1 MPRACTG
8 RLPVTCLNI
17 PTSMWPSWTL
27 HFQPL
32 CKPVVAAAH
41 KHSTP
46 GRPLSR
52 LPALSLRVLMLRLM
66 RIPKRLQQAPGC
78 AKSSRRRRLHQQP
91 GLRYSQADLRHNK
104 LAGHT
109 QRTSPRV
116 SSLMGQKVWFLMF
129 IGNHVSNPHAPYFA
143 EMKTS
148 HLASLFTQVC
158 SVEKAKKHDQGIQ
171 IWILHGKF
179 LLLYCKETPKK
190 GLAGACWCRGLRLGI
205 NPSRCRKVRC
215 RTQDDPGPTRLRQ
228 S

>member
-1 MPRACTG
+1 MVASRFTWRGCERALTKQTSEISQHRNVTGLRGSRGCHIHMPRACTG

-66 RIPKRLQQAPGC
+66 GIPKRLQQAPGC

-129 IGNHVSNPHAPYFA
+129 IGT
-143 EMKTS
+143 TS
-148 HLASLFTQVC
+148 
-158 SVEKAKKHDQGIQ
+158 Q
-171 IWILHGKF
+171 IHT
-179 LLLYCKETPKK
+179 LLTLP
-190 GLAGACWCRGLRLGI
+190 R
-205 NPSRCRKVRC
+205 
-215 RTQDDPGPTRLRQ
+215 
-228 S
+228 